1 MARISEAEILHLVA
15 ELIEAAK
22 DNQALK
28 EKAEGIRMKIVNQ
41 LYNNNNKNSR
51 VLLPKEKILKLYK
64 VHKRT
69 GYAIVLDNDGKKRLH
84 RIVVIGDNVF
94 SQGEI
99 RIPSTVKIGELV
111 ELGRGLYITPSQ
123 TTLTPE
129 EIQSFYNE
137 DIDII

>member
-1 MARISEAEILHLVA
+1 MARISDAEILHLVA

-22 DNQALK
+22 DNPALR
-28 EKAEGIRMKIVNQ
+28 EKAEEVRMKIVSK
-41 LYNNNNKNSR
+41 LYNSNSKNPR
-51 VLLPKEKILKLYK
+51 DLLPKEKILKLYK
-64 VHKRT
+64 VHKKT
-69 GYAIVLDNDGKKRLH
+69 GYAIVLDDNGKRRLH
-84 RIVVIGDNVF
+84 KVVIIGDNIF

-99 RIPSTVKIGELV
+99 RLAGTVKIGELV

>member
-1 MARISEAEILHLVA
+1 MVRISEADLLHLVA

-22 DNQALK
+22 DNPSLR
-28 EKAEGIRMKIVNQ
+28 EKAEELRMKIVNQ
-41 LYNNNNKNSR
+41 LYNNGKNSR
-51 VLLPKEKILKLYK
+51 VLLPKERIIKIYK

-69 GYAIVLDNDGKKRLH
+69 GYAIVLDENNKRRLH
-84 RIVVIGDNVF
+84 RIVIIGDNVF

-99 RIPSTVKIGELV
+99 KLPSTVKIGELV

-123 TTLTPE
+123 TMLTPE

-137 DIDII
+137 DIDIT

>member
-1 MARISEAEILHLVA
+1 MVRIPESEILHLVA

-22 DNQALK
+22 DNPSLR
-28 EKAEGIRMKIVNQ
+28 EKAEELRMKIVNQ
-41 LYNNNNKNSR
+41 LYNNGKNSR
-51 VLLPKEKILKLYK
+51 VLLPKERIIKIYK

-69 GYAIVLDNDGKKRLH
+69 GYAIVLDDSGKKRLH
-84 RIVVIGDNVF
+84 RIVIIGDNVF

-99 RIPSTVKIGELV
+99 RLAGTVKIGELV

-129 EIQSFYNE
+129 EIQSFYDE
-137 DIDII
+137 DIDVT